1 MSSLLKKINL
11 ENFTPLTKEPVARVQ
26 LAKYAGASGDFNPI
40 HIDEEFAKNSPL
52 KGVIAHG
59 MLSMGSLS
67 QFAEQIAE
75 DVAVVTSVRAQFRQI
90 VHLGDVIQYTLERY
104 SELDHG
110 CEIIINGKN
119 EKDEIVIK
127 GTAVLIEK

>member
-1 MSSLLKKINL
+1 MSSLVNKINL
-11 ENFTPLTKEPVARVQ
+11 KNIKPLTKEPVTRVQ

-40 HIDEEFAKNSPL
+40 HIDEEFAKKSPL

-67 QFAEQIAE
+67 QFAEQIADNVA
-75 DVAVVTSVRAQFRQI
+75 DVVSVQAQFRQI
-90 VHLGDVIQYTLERY
+90 FRPGDVIQYTIESY
-104 SELDHG
+104 SEIDNG

-119 EKDEIVIK
+119 EKNEIVIK

>member
-1 MSSLLKKINL
+1 MSTLLEKLSLEK
-11 ENFTPLTKEPVARVQ
+11 TGTLTKEPVTRVQ

-75 DVAVVTSVRAQFRQI
+75 EKAEVLSVRAQFRQL
-90 VHLGDVIQYTLERY
+90 VRLGDVIQYTVESY
-104 SELDHG
+104 SEIGNG
-110 CEIIINGKN
+110 CEIIITGKN
-119 EKDEIVIK
+119 ENDEIVIK